1 MVNPKNVPD
10 EELDS
15 LIDPAIRSEI
25 GNPCPVTFAAT
36 VVYAPLMVVGLVLS
50 AFVTKTFP
58 PKLDAETI
66 AADFGIGLCVAAA
79 LVLVTY
85 VVARVVP
92 AFHSMEAAFR
102 RTLGPLSLGEMAR
115 IAVLSGIAEELLF
128 RGVIQP
134 WLGLPA
140 AAVIFGLLHFVPDR
154 SWFPWTL
161 FATSFGFIAGWLF
174 EERGSLVAPIVAHVF
189 VNLTNLI
196 LIVSGRRL
204 PAPAAR

>member
-66 AADFGIGLCVAAA
+66 DRKS
-79 LVLVTY
+79 
-85 VVARVVP
+85 VV
-92 AFHSMEAAFR
+92 
-102 RTLGPLSLGEMAR
+102 
-115 IAVLSGIAEELLF
+115 
-128 RGVIQP
+128 
-134 WLGLPA
+134 
-140 AAVIFGLLHFVPDR
+140 
-154 SWFPWTL
+154 
-161 FATSFGFIAGWLF
+161 
-174 EERGSLVAPIVAHVF
+174 
-189 VNLTNLI
+189 
-196 LIVSGRRL
+196 
-204 PAPAAR
+204 